1 MQPVFRSVLIHF
13 AILCHRKAVM
23 KSPYAKEL
31 EGREARL
38 DRAAELAA
46 YQLLSSICDVVE
58 AEAEFSKSVGRL
70 GEVRFTSQFFASN
83 LMTRIRERLVLSM
96 LNCGTDFESAVLC
109 AARSIH
115 PYSSS
120 IVPTSDMNVPAS
132 YPHMSKDGFPGYPA
146 E

>member
-1 MQPVFRSVLIHF
+1 
-13 AILCHRKAVM
+13 M
-23 KSPYAKEL
+23 KSPYATEL
-31 EGREARL
+31 AIREAKL
-38 DRAAELAA
+38 DQAAELAA
-46 YQLLSSICDVVE
+46 HQLRLSICDVVE

-70 GEVRFTSQFFASN
+70 GEVHFTNQFFVSN

-96 LNCGTDFESAVLC
+96 LNCGTDFECAVLC

-132 YPHMSKDGFPGYPA
+132 YPHLSKDGFPGYPA